1 MNSILRILFLATLVL
16 PLIFMGEYGLNWL
29 LSSHFPL
36 IIGLILQAV
45 TGFSIFLYS
54 LGEESEYRNGILFGY
69 ILFFLGL
76 AGSYYAGR
84 TVFLPFFWELSTLGA
99 FLVYTSKA
107 YSKLRTKS
115 LISLLTASGISGI
128 LLTCWV
134 FLPVENFMGNIF
146 FLIALLIKSAF
157 SFFHLWYPDLHE
169 GSPTSTSAG
178 FSGIAI
184 NLPLLLF
191 VHYFNPEFLS
201 IITYKIL
208 VPIAGVG
215 IFLGGV
221 TSFFSKDI
229 KKVLAYSTIEKVN
242 FLWLCL
248 FLHKLWIQGIDA
260 EMDFFAEIFLIL
272 FYITLLHHSIS
283 KSYQFLVFGH
293 LRDLAGTNSVDS
305 AKGIGRIAGI
315 PFLLLGFGTFS
326 FALLPG
332 TLGFVSEATY
342 LYLIS
347 RVVDLESGKSIVI
360 LPAMV
365 IFIIGLALGSMA
377 HVRLYLTMNL
387 SIPSLELRE
396 ITKDKKTSPY
406 LIYALTYL
414 SVLLILIPVFLTGF
428 MTFAGFFE
436 MDSGLNQWFMT
447 LFNVSLLSLVF
458 YFIMIYGKFSH
469 RIDKRVLWD
478 CGNNYRGSELSIPAS
493 VISEPLHDSLGL
505 TTSMIDGES
514 QLDDWLKKKL
524 INLLNI
530 GKLWIKDV
538 ESGDISN
545 YIAFSSTSLLFTLAF
560 IFFYK
565 FYKDNSWNFLTY
577 LF

>member
-1 MNSILRILFLATLVL
+1 MNSILRILFIATLVL
-16 PLIFMGEYGLNWL
+16 PLIFMGEYGLNWF

-54 LGEESEYRNGILFGY
+54 LGEESENRNGILFGY
-69 ILFFLGL
+69 ILFFSGL

-84 TVFLPFFWELSTLGA
+84 TIFLPFFWELSTLGA
-99 FLVYTSKA
+99 FSVYTSKS

-115 LISLLTASGISGI
+115 LISLYTASGISGI

-191 VHYFNPEFLS
+191 VQYFNPEYLS
-201 IITYKIL
+201 VITYKIL

-406 LIYALTYL
+406 VVYALIYL

-524 INLLNI
+524 LNLLNI
-530 GKLWIKDV
+530 GKLWIRGV

>member
-1 MNSILRILFLATLVL
+1 MYNILKFLLLFVL
-16 PLIFMGEYGLNWL
+16 FSPLFFMGEAGFNWR
-29 LSSHFPL
+29 LSSEFPL

-54 LGEESEYRNGILFGY
+54 LGEESKNQKGILFGY
-69 ILFFLGL
+69 ILFFSGL
-76 AGSYYAGR
+76 AGSYFSGR
-84 TVFLPFFWELSTLGA
+84 TIYLPFSWELSTLGA
-99 FLVYTSKA
+99 FLVYTSES
-107 YSKLRTKS
+107 YSKLKTKS
-115 LISLLTASGISGI
+115 LIALYTASGVSGI

-134 FLPVENFMGNIF
+134 FLPPENSVGNIF
-146 FLIALLIKSAF
+146 FLVALLIKSAF

-169 GSPTSTSAG
+169 GSPTSSSAA

-191 VHYFNPEFLS
+191 VQYFNPEFMG
-201 IITYKIL
+201 IFTYKVL

-229 KKVLAYSTIEKVN
+229 KKILAYSTIEKVN

-283 KSYQFLVFGH
+283 KSYQFLVFGN
-293 LRDLAGTNSVDS
+293 LRDLADTNSVDV

-377 HVRLYLTMNL
+377 HIRLYLTLTL
-387 SIPSLELRE
+387 SMPSEEL
-396 ITKDKKTSPY
+396 INKNKGKTPSKY
-406 LIYALTYL
+406 IIYSLIYL
-414 SVLLILIPVFLTGF
+414 SSLLILIPVFLTGF
-428 MTFAGFFE
+428 MTYTGFFE
-436 MDSGLNQWFMT
+436 MDKGLNQWFLT
-447 LFNVSLLSLVF
+447 LFNVSVISLIF

-469 RIDKRVLWD
+469 RIEKRVLWD

-505 TTSMIDGES
+505 TTSVIDGES
-514 QLDDWLKKKL
+514 MLDDWLKKKL

-530 GKLWIKDV
+530 GKIWIGEV

-545 YIAFSSTSLLFTLAF
+545 YIAFSSTSLLITLAI

-565 FYKDNSWNFLTY
+565 FYKDNTWNFLTY

>member
-1 MNSILRILFLATLVL
+1 VYNILKFSLLFVL
-16 PLIFMGEYGLNWL
+16 FFPLLLIGEMGLNWH

-36 IIGLILQAV
+36 ITGLLLQAV

-54 LGEESEYRNGILFGY
+54 LGEESKNRNGVLIGY
-69 ILFFLGL
+69 ILFFSGL
-76 AGSYYAGR
+76 AGSYFSGR
-84 TVFLPFFWELSTLGA
+84 SIYLPFCWELSTLGA
-99 FLVYTSKA
+99 FVVYSSET
-107 YSKLRTKS
+107 YSKLKTKS
-115 LISLLTASGISGI
+115 LIALYTASGVSGI

-134 FLPVENFMGNIF
+134 FLPPDNSVANIY
-146 FLIALLIKSAF
+146 FLVAVLIKSAF

-169 GSPTSTSAG
+169 GSPTSSSAA
-178 FSGIAI
+178 FSGVAI

-191 VHYFNPEFLS
+191 VHYFNPEFLA
-201 IITYKIL
+201 TFAYKVL

-283 KSYQFLVFGH
+283 KSYQFLVFGN
-293 LRDLAGTNSVDS
+293 LRDLAGTNSIDE

-315 PFLLLGFGTFS
+315 PFLLFGFGTFS

-377 HVRLYLTMNL
+377 HIRLYLTLTL
-387 SIPSLELRE
+387 SMPSDEL
-396 ITKDKKTSPY
+396 INKNKGKTPSKY
-406 LIYALTYL
+406 TIYSLVYL
-414 SVLLILIPVFLTGF
+414 SLLLTLIPIALTGF
-428 MTFAGFFE
+428 MTYTGFFQ
-436 MDSGLNQWFMT
+436 MDKGLNQWFLT
-447 LFNVSLLSLVF
+447 LFNVSVISLIF

-469 RIDKRVLWD
+469 RIEKRVLWD

-530 GKLWIKDV
+530 GKIWIREV

-545 YIAFSSTSLLFTLAF
+545 YIAFSSTSLLITLAI

-565 FYKDNSWNFLTY
+565 FYKDKSWNFLTY

>member
-1 MNSILRILFLATLVL
+1 
-16 PLIFMGEYGLNWL
+16 MGEMGLNWH

-36 IIGLILQAV
+36 ITGLLLQAV

-54 LGEESEYRNGILFGY
+54 LGEESKNRNGVLIGF
-69 ILFFLGL
+69 ILFFSGL
-76 AGSYYAGR
+76 AGSYFSGR
-84 TVFLPFFWELSTLGA
+84 TIYLPFCWELSTLGA
-99 FLVYTSKA
+99 FVVYSSET
-107 YSKLRTKS
+107 YSKLKTKS
-115 LISLLTASGISGI
+115 LIALYTASGVSGI

-134 FLPVENFMGNIF
+134 FLPPDNSVANIY
-146 FLIALLIKSAF
+146 FLVAVLIKSAF

-169 GSPTSTSAG
+169 GSPTSSSAA
-178 FSGIAI
+178 FSGVAI

-191 VHYFNPEFLS
+191 VHYFNPEFLA
-201 IITYKIL
+201 TFAYKVL

-229 KKVLAYSTIEKVN
+229 KKILAYSTIEKVN

-283 KSYQFLVFGH
+283 KSFQFLVFGN
-293 LRDLAGTNSVDS
+293 LRDLAGTNSIDE

-377 HVRLYLTMNL
+377 HIRLYLTLTL
-387 SIPSLELRE
+387 SMPSDELINRNKGKIPSKY
-396 ITKDKKTSPY
+396 T
-406 LIYALTYL
+406 IYSLVYL
-414 SVLLILIPVFLTGF
+414 SLLLTLIPIALTGF
-428 MTFAGFFE
+428 MTYTGFFQ
-436 MDSGLNQWFMT
+436 MDKGLNQWFLT
-447 LFNVSLLSLVF
+447 LFNVSVISFIF

-469 RIDKRVLWD
+469 RIEKRVLWD

-530 GKLWIKDV
+530 GKIWIREV

-545 YIAFSSTSLLFTLAF
+545 YIAFSSTSLLITLAI

-565 FYKDNSWNFLTY
+565 FYKDKSWNFLTY

>member
-1 MNSILRILFLATLVL
+1 VYNILKFLLLFVL
-16 PLIFMGEYGLNWL
+16 FFPLLLMGEMGLNWH

-36 IIGLILQAV
+36 ITGLLLQAV

-54 LGEESEYRNGILFGY
+54 LGEESKNRNGVLIGF
-69 ILFFLGL
+69 ILFFSGL
-76 AGSYYAGR
+76 AGSYFSGR
-84 TVFLPFFWELSTLGA
+84 TIYLPFCWELSTLGA
-99 FLVYTSKA
+99 FVVYSSET
-107 YSKLRTKS
+107 YSKLKTKS
-115 LISLLTASGISGI
+115 LIALYTASGVSGI

-134 FLPVENFMGNIF
+134 FLPPDNSVANIY
-146 FLIALLIKSAF
+146 FLVAVLIKSAF

-169 GSPTSTSAG
+169 GSPTSSSAA
-178 FSGIAI
+178 FSGVAI

-191 VHYFNPEFLS
+191 VHYFNPEFLA
-201 IITYKIL
+201 TFAYKVL

-229 KKVLAYSTIEKVN
+229 KKILAYSTIEKVN

-248 FLHKLWIQGIDA
+248 FLHKLWIQGIDV

-283 KSYQFLVFGH
+283 KSFQFLVFGN
-293 LRDLAGTNSVDS
+293 LRDLAGTNSIDE

-377 HVRLYLTMNL
+377 HIRLYLTLTL
-387 SIPSLELRE
+387 SIPSDEL
-396 ITKDKKTSPY
+396 INKNKGKIPSKYT
-406 LIYALTYL
+406 IYSLVYL
-414 SVLLILIPVFLTGF
+414 SLLLTLIPIALTGF
-428 MTFAGFFE
+428 MTYTGFFQ
-436 MDSGLNQWFMT
+436 MDKGLNQWFLT
-447 LFNVSLLSLVF
+447 LFNVSVISFIF

-469 RIDKRVLWD
+469 RIEKRVLWD

-530 GKLWIKDV
+530 GKIWIREV

-545 YIAFSSTSLLFTLAF
+545 YIAFSSTSLLITLAI

-565 FYKDNSWNFLTY
+565 FYKDKSWNFLTY

>member
-1 MNSILRILFLATLVL
+1 MYNILKFLLLFVL
-16 PLIFMGEYGLNWL
+16 FFPLLLMGEMGLNWH

-36 IIGLILQAV
+36 ITGLLLQAV

-54 LGEESEYRNGILFGY
+54 LGEESKNRNGVLIGF
-69 ILFFLGL
+69 ILFFSGL
-76 AGSYYAGR
+76 AGSYFSGR
-84 TVFLPFFWELSTLGA
+84 TIYLPFCWELSTLGA
-99 FLVYTSKA
+99 FVVYSSET
-107 YSKLRTKS
+107 YSKLKTKS
-115 LISLLTASGISGI
+115 LIALYTASGVSGI

-134 FLPVENFMGNIF
+134 FLPPDNSVANIY
-146 FLIALLIKSAF
+146 FLVAVLIKSAF

-169 GSPTSTSAG
+169 GSPTSSSAA
-178 FSGIAI
+178 FSGVAI

-191 VHYFNPEFLS
+191 VHYFNPEFLA
-201 IITYKIL
+201 TFAYKVL

-229 KKVLAYSTIEKVN
+229 KKILAYSTIEKVN

-283 KSYQFLVFGH
+283 KSFQFLVFGN
-293 LRDLAGTNSVDS
+293 LRDLAGTNSIDE

-377 HVRLYLTMNL
+377 HIRLYLTLTL
-387 SIPSLELRE
+387 SIPSDELINRNKGK
-396 ITKDKKTSPY
+396 IPSKYT
-406 LIYALTYL
+406 IYSLVYL
-414 SVLLILIPVFLTGF
+414 SLLLTLIPIALTGF
-428 MTFAGFFE
+428 MTYTGFFQ
-436 MDSGLNQWFMT
+436 MDKGLNQWFLT
-447 LFNVSLLSLVF
+447 LFNVSVISFIF

-469 RIDKRVLWD
+469 RIEKRVLWD

-530 GKLWIKDV
+530 GKIWIREV

-545 YIAFSSTSLLFTLAF
+545 YIAFSSTSLLITLAI

-565 FYKDNSWNFLTY
+565 FYKDKSWNFLTY